1 MHMFLRSILK
11 VLLLLAAVPAAQA
24 QRLTGYVDPYI
35 GSGGHGH
42 VFVGANVPFGAV
54 QAGPMNYYKG
64 WDWLSGYNYTDSTL
78 IGFTHLHLS
87 GTGIG
92 DLGDVLVMPFTGP
105 VRTGKSKQET
115 YRQGY
120 GSKYVHE
127 HEKVKPGYYAVR
139 LEDHDIEAALTATE
153 RVGYHRYRF
162 PEGKDAHVIIDLKEG
177 MQDKSYDTYIEQ
189 TDAVTLKG
197 YRYSRGWAK
206 DQRVYF
212 AIRLSKPMDKFAVYE
227 EDSLLNGNKAQGVSI
242 KGLISFNAPPG
253 TLELKVGLSP
263 VSADNA
269 LANIEAEIPGWNFD
283 EIARQADE
291 KWEKELSAISIKTS
305 NEAHKRIFY
314 TALYHTMINPSL
326 FNDHDKSYRGA
337 DKKVVTK
344 ANFDHYSVFSL
355 WDTYRAVH
363 PLYALTQ
370 PQRVNDMVNSM
381 LAIYDQQGKLPIW
394 HLMGWETGTMVG
406 ISSVQVIAEAY
417 LKGFRGFDAERAWKA
432 IRSTLMSDTLGLGYV
447 RDFKPIPSDVKVFRP
462 VARAL
467 EYAIGDGSVALM
479 AKAMGKQEDAAYF
492 SKRAKNYQLYYD
504 PKTMFI
510 RGKMSDG
517 SWNPFFDPVKS
528 YRPWAADYAE
538 GNSWQY
544 LWLAPQDVHGL
555 KAMLGGDKMFLN
567 KLDTFFT
574 LEPEPDPKALID
586 LTGGIGQYAH
596 GNEPSHH
603 IAYLYAY
610 GGQQWKTA
618 ERARQIMTEFYHDQP
633 DGVIGNE
640 DCGQM
645 SAWYIFSSIGFYP
658 VFPAGGA
665 YVIGSPMFDEAV
677 LHLAAGRDFKVT
689 VSNNSEENKY
699 VQAVYLHGKKYDKS
713 FILHSDIVK
722 GGEMKIVMGPKP
734 NYAFGAKPAS
744 RP

>member
-1 MHMFLRSILK
+1 MFLRIAITC
-11 VLLLLAAVPAAQA
+11 LLLPAFIPASA

-78 IGFTHLHLS
+78 TGFTHLHLS

-92 DLGDVLVMPFTGP
+92 DLGDVLVMPFTGSI
-105 VRTGKSKQET
+105 RTGKSRQET

-120 GSKYVHE
+120 GSKYTHAR
-127 HEKVKPGYYAVR
+127 EKVKPGYYAVR
-139 LEDHDIEAALTATE
+139 LEDHGIDVELTATE

-162 PEGKDAHVIIDLKEG
+162 PRGKDAHVIVDLKEG

-212 AIRLSKPMDKFAVYE
+212 AIRLSQPADKFSVYE
-227 EDSLLNGNKAQGVSI
+227 EDSLVAGSKAQGLSI
-242 KGLISFNAPPG
+242 KGLISFNAPPEK
-253 TLELKVGLSP
+253 LELKVGLSP
-263 VSADNA
+263 VSADHA
-269 LANIEAEIPGWNFD
+269 LANIEAETPGWNF
-283 EIARQADE
+283 EAIARQADE
-291 KWEKELSAISIKTS
+291 KWEKELSVISIATK

-337 DKKVVTK
+337 DRKVMEK
-344 ANFDHYSVFSL
+344 AGFDHYSVFSL

-363 PLYALTQ
+363 PLYTLTQ
-370 PQRVNDMVNSM
+370 PRRVNDMINSL
-381 LAIYDQQGKLPIW
+381 LAIYDQQGRLPIW

-417 LKGFRGFDAERAWKA
+417 LKGYRGFDADRAYNA
-432 IRSTLMSDTLGLGYV
+432 IRSTMMSDTLGLGYA
-447 RDFKPIPSDVKVFRP
+447 RDLKAIPSDVKIFRP

-467 EYAIGDGSVALM
+467 EYAIGDGSFALM
-479 AKAMGKQEDAAYF
+479 AKAMGREEDAKYF
-492 SKRAKNYQLYYD
+492 AKRAQNYKLYYD
-504 PKTMFI
+504 RQTGFI
-510 RGKMSDG
+510 RGKMADG
-517 SWNPFFDPVKS
+517 RWNPEFNPVKS

-538 GNSWQY
+538 GNAWQY

-555 KAMLGGDKMFLN
+555 KEMLGGDKPFLAR
-567 KLDTFFT
+567 LDTFFT

-603 IAYLYAY
+603 IVYLYAY

-618 ERARQIMTEFYHDQP
+618 ERARQVMDEFYHDKP
-633 DGVIGNE
+633 DGIIGNE

-645 SAWYIFSSIGFYP
+645 SAWYIFSSLGFYP
-658 VFPAGGA
+658 VFPAAGA
-665 YVIGSPMFDEAV
+665 YVIGSPLFDEV
-677 LHLAAGRDFKVT
+677 VIHLPGGRDFKVT
-689 VSNNSEENKY
+689 ASNNSAKNKY
-699 VQAVYLHGKKYDKS
+699 VQEVFLQGKKYEKS
-713 FILHSDIVK
+713 YLLHSDILK
-722 GGEMKIVMGPKP
+722 GGELKIVMGSEP
-734 NYAFGAKPAS
+734 NYNFGAKAAN